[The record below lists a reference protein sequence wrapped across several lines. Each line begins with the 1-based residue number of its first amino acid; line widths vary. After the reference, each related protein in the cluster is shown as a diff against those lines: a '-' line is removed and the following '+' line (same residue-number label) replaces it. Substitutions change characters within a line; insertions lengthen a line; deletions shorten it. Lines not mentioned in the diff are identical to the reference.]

1 MVGCTDAI
9 SACGPV
15 NEHQVESPV
24 DVKTAIANAKQ
35 WLVNVMQ
42 EEGVA
47 NVGLEEVEFDEEHGL
62 WLITLGFSRPWN
74 SVKNAFTAISGD
86 PAASQSYR
94 VFAVRDPDG
103 VVVSMKRRER
113 RETVD

>member
-9 SACGPV
+9 SACAPV
-15 NEHQVESPV
+15 NEHQVESSV
-24 DVKTAIANAKQ
+24 DVKTAVANAKQ

-62 WLITLGFSRPWN
+62 WLITLGFPRP
-74 SVKNAFTAISGD
+74 
-86 PAASQSYR
+86 
-94 VFAVRDPDG
+94 
-103 VVVSMKRRER
+103 
-113 RETVD
+113 

>member
-9 SACGPV
+9 SAYGPV

-24 DVKTAIANAKQ
+24 DVKTAVANAKQ

-42 EEGVA
+42 EEGIA
-47 NVGLEEVEFDEEHGL
+47 NVGLEEVEFDEERGL

-86 PAASQSYR
+86 PAASRAYR
-94 VFAVRDPDG
+94 VIAVKEPDG
-103 VVVSMKRRER
+103 EVVSMKRRE
-113 RETVD
+113 TVD